1 MTINIKHIGVCA
13 GIVAGAIVGDVLVEK
28 VVKPIKRK
36 LKESRNGVKVTI
48 DGEPVEATIVG
59 A

>member
-1 MTINIKHIGVCA
+1 MTINIKHVGVCA
-13 GIVAGAIVGDVLVEK
+13 GIIAGGIVGDILVEK
-28 VVKPIKRK
+28 VVKPMKEK

-48 DGEPVEATIVG
+48 DGEPVKATIVG

>member
-1 MTINIKHIGVCA
+1 MMINIKHVGVCA

-28 VVKPIKRK
+28 VVKPIGRK

-48 DGEPVEATIVG
+48 DGEPVKATIVG